1 MATTTLNIPKHKLPQ
16 RVAQSARRRTAVNPV
31 PKHRQRVV
39 LNVAARK
46 YNFLMELLGSFNF
59 VQVEESDGEDTR
71 HEQDMAKELEV
82 KLLKDF
88 LEEEN
93 ITTPTQR
100 DIAFFRRIAKNV
112 VKDVALIE
120 AEKLETRPLKD
131 FLNEL

>member
-1 MATTTLNIPKHKLPQ
+1 MATATLNIPKHKLPQ
-16 RVAQSARRRTAVNPV
+16 RVAQSTRRRTAVNPV

-39 LNVAARK
+39 LNVTARK

-59 VQVEESDGEDTR
+59 VQVEESEDTR

-93 ITTPTQR
+93 IATPTQR